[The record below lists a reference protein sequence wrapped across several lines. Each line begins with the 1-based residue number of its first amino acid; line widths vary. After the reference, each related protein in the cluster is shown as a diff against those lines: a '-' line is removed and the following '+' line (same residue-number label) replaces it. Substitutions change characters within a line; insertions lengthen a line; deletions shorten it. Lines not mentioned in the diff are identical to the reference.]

1 MSNRLL
7 SFTTDR
13 LLHILQA
20 LPVVRQYLVGF
31 SGGADSSALLFALSK
46 LQNQL
51 TTPVSAVHVNHGLH
65 QDADLWQQHCE
76 DFCAQHVIG
85 LTCLKIDLSTHSGKG
100 QEATARYLRY
110 QAISALLG
118 PNDCLLTAHHAN
130 DQAETVLLNLMRGS
144 GVDGLTAMPKC
155 RALGSGV
162 LQRPLL
168 SFQSSALRSYLHNNN
183 VSWLEDPSNQVLSH
197 DRNFLRHEIIPRLES
212 RWPELGKRLLLTR
225 KTMAGTRSL
234 LESIADEYLQQ
245 HLPHPLVLNV
255 SPRLKQT
262 SELLHLVVRRW
273 LKQSNAPSIPA
284 CSLHAL
290 SGQVQKATSS
300 HKIVIRWGGWLLRL
314 YQQNLWLHMDVK
326 ITACPSVKWPA
337 GSTGI
342 DLGEDLGLLRLQG
355 RCLATLPEGFSVGSR
370 RNNKNDVIQLGKHH
384 HKLKNLFQSAGIP
397 PWLRD
402 SIPLCKLNDELVAI
416 GDWCC
421 SEWFAGWLS
430 ENQSSLS
437 WHPQNPLL
445 QFILTQQGSRGV
457 DPAGV
462 VR

>member
-1 MSNRLL
+1 MPKHLL
-7 SFTTDR
+7 AFSTDR

-20 LPVVRQYLVGF
+20 LPAVNRYLVGF
-31 SGGADSSALLFALSK
+31 SGGADSSALLFALSE

-65 QDADLWQQHCE
+65 QDAGLWQQHCE
-76 DFCAQHVIG
+76 DFCARHAID
-85 LTCLKIDLSTHSGKG
+85 LTCLRIDLTRHSGKG
-100 QEATARYLRY
+100 QEAAARHLRY
-110 QAISALLG
+110 QAISALLR
-118 PNDCLLTAHHAN
+118 PNDCLLTAHHAD
-130 DQAETVLLNLMRGS
+130 DQAETLLLNLMRGS
-144 GVDGLTAMPKC
+144 GVDGLTAMPEC

-168 SFQSSALRSYLHNNN
+168 SFQSSALRNYLHHHNI
-183 VSWLEDPSNQVLSH
+183 SWLEDPSNQDLSH
-197 DRNFLRHEIIPRLES
+197 DRNFLRHEIMPRLES

-225 KTMAGTRSL
+225 KTLAGTRCL
-234 LESIADEYLQQ
+234 LETIADEYLQQ
-245 HLPHPLVLNV
+245 YLPHPLVLNIT
-255 SPRLKQT
+255 PRLKQT

-273 LKQSNAPSIPA
+273 IKRSGAPSIPA
-284 CSLHAL
+284 CSLYAL

-300 HKIVIRWGGWLLRL
+300 HKIAIRWGGWLLRL
-314 YQQNLWLHMDVK
+314 YQQKLWLHRDVK
-326 ITACPSVKWPA
+326 ITACPSVNWPV
-337 GSTGI
+337 GPTEI
-342 DLGEDLGLLRLQG
+342 DLGEDLGWLRLKG
-355 RCLATLPEGFSVGSR
+355 RCLAALPEGFSVGSR
-370 RNNKNDVIQLGKHH
+370 SSNKNDIIQLEKYH
-384 HKLKNLFQSAGIP
+384 HKLKKLFQSAGIP

-402 SIPLCKLNDELVAI
+402 SIPLCKLNGELVAI

-445 QFILTQQGSRGV
+445 QFIVAQQGSRGV

-462 VR
+462 VG